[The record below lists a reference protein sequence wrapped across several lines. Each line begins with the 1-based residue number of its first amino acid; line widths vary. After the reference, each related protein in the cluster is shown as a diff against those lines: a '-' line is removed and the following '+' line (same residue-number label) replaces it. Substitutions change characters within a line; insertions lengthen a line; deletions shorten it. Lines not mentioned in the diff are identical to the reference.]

1 MKHYYFQIINKDDKS
16 VLYDSK
22 KQGHPTYISEFI
34 AEQIADD
41 IIGFVLQLPKNDC
54 EILTFPCIEHIAS
67 QCTYMEHN
75 IQ

>member
-1 MKHYYFQIINKDDKS
+1 MKHYYFQIINKDDKCI
-16 VLYDSK
+16 LYDSK

-41 IIGFVLQLPKNDC
+41 IIGFVLQLSKNDC
-54 EILTFPCIEHIAS
+54 EILTFPCIEHLTS